1 MRPYARCR
9 QRRYCLAHKSV
20 VVIGGGVAG
29 IQTSLDLAG
38 MGIKVYLLEKSPSIG
53 GRMAQLDKT
62 FPTNDCSMCILS
74 PKMIEC
80 SNHPNI
86 ELLTYS
92 ELEEIQG
99 EAGDFEVKVRKKA
112 RFINEDLCVG
122 CGDCAEVCP
131 VMVDDAFN
139 AGLNKRKAIYKE
151 FPQAVPAIYT
161 IEKRGISPCKAACP
175 AHISVQGYVA
185 LISQGRFKEA
195 LELIRRNNPLPA
207 ICGRACP
214 HPCESNCQRGEVD
227 EPVAI
232 NDLKR
237 VAADYEY
244 QSGEREL
251 PQIKEKRNEKVA
263 IVGSGPAGLSAAYYL
278 AVEGYS
284 VTIFEAL
291 PVAGGMLTVGIPS
304 YRLPRDIITYEID
317 YILDMGVELKLNTPI
332 GETVS
337 LNELHNQGYDTV
349 FLAIGAH
356 DGVDLH
362 VDGEQLTGVYRA
374 VDFLR
379 QVNLGEQ
386 VSVGKKV
393 AVIGG
398 GNAAIDAVR
407 TARRLGAEEAF
418 IIYRRGEEEMPA
430 NKEEI
435 AEAREEGIQFHFLTA
450 PVRIVGDSSGCVQ
463 ALELRRMELGEP
475 DESGRRRP
483 VPIEGSDYTMEIDT
497 VISAIG
503 QKVGSQIVARDIGL
517 ELNTNG
523 TVKVDSI
530 TYQTN
535 IPWLFCGGDAV
546 SGPAIIIEAIA
557 AGKEAAISIDRFLR
571 GESLSEARGSLPE
584 IAIPDT
590 TTIQKQS
597 RRRPK
602 RLDPMQRIH
611 SFDEVNLALSPQ
623 EAQEEAKRCLNCGVC
638 SECYRCE
645 DACKAAAINHAMRD
659 TIVPLQVG
667 AVVMATGFDLYNVA
681 PLVEYGW
688 GTIKNVITAMEF
700 ERMISASGPTG
711 GALQRPSDGKHPERL
726 AFIQCVGSRDIR
738 HKRYCSAVCCMHA
751 TKEAT
756 LANEHYPDI
765 RSTIFYID
773 LRAVGKGFQEYVRR
787 AAEEYSVEYIRA
799 RPGRVTENL
808 ENQNPIISY
817 EDTVARELREREFDM
832 VILAQALIPNES
844 NLELARKLNIE
855 LDEFGFVDT
864 PEKLTNPAGTSRE
877 GVFTCGFCQAPM
889 DVPDSV
895 IHGSAAASKVA
906 EILRDSS

>member
-1 MRPYARCR
+1 M
-9 QRRYCLAHKSV
+9 
-20 VVIGGGVAG
+20 VIGGGVAG

-38 MGIKVYLLEKSPSIG
+38 MGIKVYLLEKGPSIG

-92 ELEEIQG
+92 ELEEILG
-99 EAGDFEVKVRKKA
+99 EVGNFEVKVRKKA
-112 RFINEDLCVG
+112 RFIESDICVG

-131 VMVDDAFN
+131 VVVDDAFN
-139 AGLNKRKAIYKE
+139 ANLNQRKAIYKE

-161 IEKRGISPCKAACP
+161 IEKKGIAPCKAACP
-175 AHISVQGYVA
+175 AHISVQGYIA

-195 LELIRRNNPLPA
+195 LELIRRDNPLPA

-214 HPCESNCQRGEVD
+214 HPCESNCKRGEID
-227 EPVAI
+227 EPIAI

-237 VAADYEY
+237 VASDYEY
-244 QSGEREL
+244 QSGEREW
-251 PQIKEKRNEKVA
+251 PQTKEKQHKKVA

-278 AVEGYS
+278 AIEGYS

-304 YRLPRDIITYEID
+304 YRLPRDIIRYEID
-317 YILDMGVELKLNTPI
+317 YILKMGVELKLNSPI
-332 GETVS
+332 GQQVS
-337 LNELHNQGYDTV
+337 LNDLHNQGYEAV

-356 DGVDLH
+356 DGVELGIE
-362 VDGEQLTGVYRA
+362 GEHLKEVHRA
-374 VDFLR
+374 VDFLKK
-379 QVNLGEQ
+379 VNLGDH
-386 VSVGKKV
+386 VPVGKKV

-398 GNAAIDAVR
+398 GNAAMDAVR
-407 TARRLGAEEAF
+407 TARRLGAEQAF
-418 IIYRRGEEEMPA
+418 IIYRRSEDEMPA
-430 NKEEI
+430 NEEEI
-435 AEAREEGIQFHFLTA
+435 EEAREEGVQFHFLTA
-450 PVRIVGDSSGCVQ
+450 PSRIVGDASGSVKS
-463 ALELRRMELGEP
+463 LELIRMELGEP
-475 DESGRRRP
+475 DESGRKKP
-483 VPIEGSDYTMEIDT
+483 VPIEGSEYSMGIDT
-497 VISAIG
+497 IISAIG
-503 QKVGSQIVARDIGL
+503 QKVKSETVAKEMGL
-517 ELNTNG
+517 KLDKNG
-523 TVKVDSI
+523 TIKVDSL

-535 IPWLFCGGDAV
+535 IPWLFSGGDAV

-557 AGKEAAISIDRFLR
+557 AGKEAAISINRLLR
-571 GESLSEARGSLPE
+571 GESLSEGRGYVPPT
-584 IAIPDT
+584 AISDKKN
-590 TTIQKQS
+590 IQKQPRTRS
-597 RRRPK
+597 K
-602 RLDPMQRIH
+602 RIDPAQRIKN
-611 SFDEVNLALSPQ
+611 FEEVNLALSPQ

-645 DACKAAAINHAMRD
+645 EACKAGAINHAMRD
-659 TIVPLQVG
+659 TILPLNVG
-667 AVVMATGFDLYNVA
+667 AVVMATGFDLYDVA

-688 GTIKNVITAMEF
+688 GTIKNVVTAMEF
-700 ERMISASGPTG
+700 ERMISASGPSG
-711 GALQRPSDGKHPERL
+711 GVLERPSDGKHPQKL

-787 AAEEYSVEYIRA
+787 ASEEYFVEYIRA
-799 RPGRVTENL
+799 RPGRITENP

-817 EDTVARELREREFDM
+817 EDTVARQLQAREFDM

-844 NLELARKLNIE
+844 NRELAEKLHIE
-855 LDEFGFVDT
+855 LDEFGFVDI
-864 PEKLTNPAGTSRE
+864 PEKLTNPAGTTRE
-877 GVFTCGFCQAPM
+877 GVFTCGFCQSPM

-895 IHGSAAASKVA
+895 IHASAAASKVA
-906 EILRDSS
+906 EILRNA

>member
-1 MRPYARCR
+1 
-9 QRRYCLAHKSV
+9 

-99 EAGDFEVKVRKKA
+99 EAGNFEVKIRKKT
-112 RFINEDLCVG
+112 RFIDENKCVG
-122 CGDCAEVCP
+122 CGDCTETCP
-131 VMVDDAFN
+131 VVVDDMFN

-151 FPQAVPAIYT
+151 FQQAVPAIYT
-161 IEKRGISPCKAACP
+161 IEKKGIAPCKAACP

-185 LISQGRFKEA
+185 LISQGRFQEA
-195 LELIRRNNPLPA
+195 LDLIRRDNPLPA

-214 HPCESNCQRGEVD
+214 HPCESSCQRGEID
-227 EPVAI
+227 EPIAI

-237 VAADYEY
+237 VASDYEY
-244 QSGEREL
+244 RSGKKML
-251 PQIKEKRNEKVA
+251 PQIKEKRKEKVA

-278 AVEGYS
+278 AIEGYS
-284 VTIFEAL
+284 VIIFEAL

-317 YILDMGVELKLNTPI
+317 YILEMGVKLKLNSPI
-332 GETVS
+332 GEKVT
-337 LNELHNQGYDTV
+337 LNDLHDQGYDAV
-349 FLAIGAH
+349 FMAIGAQ

-362 VDGEQLTGVYRA
+362 IDGENLKGVHRA

-379 QVNLGEQ
+379 KVNLGKR

-398 GNAAIDAVR
+398 GNAAMDAVR
-407 TARRLGAEEAF
+407 TAKRLGAEDAF

-435 AEAREEGIQFHFLTA
+435 EEAREEGIQFHFLTA
-450 PVRIVGDSSGCVQ
+450 PSRILGDASGRVKV
-463 ALELRRMELGEP
+463 LELIRMELGEP

-483 VPIEGSDYTMEIDT
+483 VPIQGSEYGIEIDT

-503 QKVGSQIVARDIGL
+503 QKVRSEIVAKDIGL
-517 ELNTNG
+517 KLNKNG

-535 IPWLFCGGDAV
+535 VPWLFSGGDAV

-557 AGKEAAISIDRFLR
+557 AGKEAAISINRFLR
-571 GESLSEARGSLPE
+571 GESLSEGRGYMPE
-584 IAIPDT
+584 IAIPDK
-590 TTIQKQS
+590 TTIQKEY

-602 RLDPMQRIH
+602 RIDPLIRIH
-611 SFDEVNLALSPQ
+611 NFDEVNLALSPQ
-623 EAQEEAKRCLNCGVC
+623 EAQEEAKRCLSCGVC
-638 SECYRCE
+638 SECYRCV
-645 DACKAAAINHAMRD
+645 DACQAGAIHHEMRD
-659 TIVPLQVG
+659 TILQLNVG
-667 AVVMATGFDLYNVA
+667 AVVMATGFDLYDVA

-711 GALQRPSDGKHPERL
+711 GALKRPSDGKHPERL
-726 AFIQCVGSRDIR
+726 GFIQCVGSRDIR

-787 AAEEYSVEYIRA
+787 ASEEYFVEYIKA
-799 RPGRVTENL
+799 RPGRITENV
-808 ENQNPIISY
+808 ENQNPIVSY
-817 EDTVARELREREFDM
+817 ENTVERELIQREFDM

-844 NLELARKLNIE
+844 NLELARKLDIE
-855 LDEFGFVDT
+855 LDEFGFVEA
-864 PEKLTNPAGTSRE
+864 PEKLTNPGGTSRS
-877 GVFTCGFCQAPM
+877 GVFACGFCQSPM

-895 IHGSAAASKVA
+895 IHASAAASKVA
-906 EILRDSS
+906 EILRNAS

>member
-1 MRPYARCR
+1 
-9 QRRYCLAHKSV
+9 LANKSV

-29 IQTSLDLAG
+29 MQTSLDLAG
-38 MGIKVYLLEKSPSIG
+38 MGIKVYLLEKAPSIG

-99 EAGDFEVKVRKKA
+99 EAGNFEVKIKKKA
-112 RFINEDLCVG
+112 RFINEDICVG
-122 CGDCAEVCP
+122 CGDCTETCP
-131 VMVDDAFN
+131 VVVDDEFN
-139 AGLNKRKAIYKE
+139 MGLNKRKAIYKE

-161 IEKRGISPCKAACP
+161 IEKRGIAPCKAACP

-185 LISQGRFKEA
+185 LIAQGRFQEA
-195 LELIRRNNPLPA
+195 LDLIRRDNPLPA

-237 VAADYEY
+237 VASDYEY
-244 QSGEREL
+244 QSGERAR
-251 PQIKEKRNEKVA
+251 PQIKEKRKERIG

-278 AVEGYS
+278 AIEGYS

-304 YRLPRDIITYEID
+304 YRLPRDIINYEVD
-317 YILDMGVELKLNTPI
+317 YILEMGVELKLNSPI
-332 GETVS
+332 GKNLS
-337 LNELHNQGYDTV
+337 LNELHAQGYDAV
-349 FLAIGAH
+349 FLGIGAH
-356 DGVDLH
+356 NSVNLN
-362 VDGEQLTGVYRA
+362 VDGEHLKGVHTA

-379 QVNLGEQ
+379 KVNLGES
-386 VSVGKKV
+386 VSVGNKV

-407 TARRLGAEEAF
+407 TVRRLGAEDAF

-435 AEAREEGIQFHFLTA
+435 EEAREEGIQFHFLTA
-450 PVRIVGDSSGCVQ
+450 PSRIVGDSSGCVK
-463 ALELRRMELGEP
+463 AMELMRMELGEP

-483 VPIEGSDYTMEIDT
+483 VPIEGSEYTIEIDN

-503 QKVGSQIVARDIGL
+503 QKVRSDVIAEDIGL
-517 ELNTNG
+517 ELNKNG
-523 TVKVDSI
+523 TVVVDSL
-530 TYQTN
+530 TFQTG
-535 IPWLFCGGDAV
+535 IPWLFSGGDAV
-546 SGPAIIIEAIA
+546 SGPAIIVEAIA
-557 AGKEAAISIDRFLR
+557 AGKEAAVSINRFLR
-571 GESLSEARGSLPE
+571 GESLSEGRGYIPQ
-584 IAIPDT
+584 IATPDKT
-590 TTIQKQS
+590 DIKKEH

-602 RLDPMQRIH
+602 RIDPLKRINN
-611 SFDEVNLALSPQ
+611 FDEVNLALSPQ

-645 DACKAAAINHAMRD
+645 DACQAGAINHAMHD
-659 TIVPLQVG
+659 TIMQLNVG
-667 AVVMATGFDLYNVA
+667 AVVMATGFDLYDVA

-688 GTIKNVITAMEF
+688 GKIKNVITAMEF
-700 ERMISASGPTG
+700 ERMISASGPTVG
-711 GALQRPSDGKHPERL
+711 LLKRPSDGKHPEKL
-726 AFIQCVGSRDIR
+726 AFIQCVGSRDVR

-765 RSTIFYID
+765 SSTIFYID

-787 AAEEYSVEYIRA
+787 AREEYSVKYIRA
-799 RPGRVTENL
+799 RPGRVTENM

-817 EDTVARELREREFDM
+817 EDTVARELINKEFDM

-844 NLELARKLNIE
+844 NSELARKLNID
-855 LDEFGFVDT
+855 LDEFGFVET
-864 PEKLTNPAGTSRE
+864 PKKLTNPAGTSRE
-877 GVFTCGFCQAPM
+877 GVFACGFCQSPM

-906 EILRDSS
+906 EILRDFS

>member
-1 MRPYARCR
+1 MAN
-9 QRRYCLAHKSV
+9 KSV
-20 VVIGGGVAG
+20 IVVGGGVAG
-29 IQTSLDLAG
+29 IQTSLDLAD
-38 MGIKVYLLEKSPSIG
+38 MGIKVYLLEKGPSIG

-86 ELLTYS
+86 KLLTYS

-99 EAGDFEVKVRKKA
+99 EAGSFEVKVRKKS
-112 RFINEDLCVG
+112 RFINEDICVG

-131 VMVDDAFN
+131 VMVDDKFN
-139 AGLNKRKAIYKE
+139 ANLNKRKAIYKE
-151 FPQAVPAIYT
+151 FQQAVPAIYT
-161 IEKRGISPCKAACP
+161 IEKRGIAPCKAACP

-185 LISQGRFKEA
+185 LISEGRFKEA
-195 LELIRRNNPLPA
+195 LNLIRRDNPLPA

-227 EPVAI
+227 EPIAI

-237 VAADYEY
+237 VASDYEY

-251 PQIKEKRNEKVA
+251 PQVKEKREERVA

-278 AVEGYS
+278 AIEGYA
-284 VTIFEAL
+284 VTIYEAL

-304 YRLPRDIITYEID
+304 YRLPRNIITYEID
-317 YILDMGVELKLNTPI
+317 YILATGVDLKLNTPI
-332 GETVS
+332 GEKLS
-337 LNELHNQGYDTV
+337 LKGLHDQGYNAV
-349 FLAIGAH
+349 FLAVGAH
-356 DGVDLH
+356 DSMDLN
-362 VDGEQLTGVYRA
+362 VKGENLKGVYSA

-379 QVNLGEQ
+379 DVNLGET
-386 VSVGKKV
+386 VSVGKRV

-407 TARRLGAEEAF
+407 TARRLGAKDAF

-430 NKEEI
+430 NIEEIEEAKEE
-435 AEAREEGIQFHFLTA
+435 GVQFYFLTA
-450 PVRIVGDSSGCVQ
+450 PSKIMGDSSGRLN
-463 ALELRRMELGEP
+463 ALQLIKMELGEP
-475 DESGRRRP
+475 DESGRKRP
-483 VPIEGSDYTMEIDT
+483 VPIEGSEYTIEIDT

-503 QKVGSQIVARDIGL
+503 QKVRSDFITEDLEL
-517 ELNTNG
+517 ELNKNG
-523 TVKVDSI
+523 TVKVDSL

-535 IPWLFCGGDAV
+535 TSWLFCGGDAV
-546 SGPAIIIEAIA
+546 SGPAIIVEAVA
-557 AGKEAAISIDRFLR
+557 AGKQAAISIDRFIKGQNLYEGR
-571 GESLSEARGSLPE
+571 GYMPE
-584 IAIPDT
+584 IAIPDKT
-590 TTIQKQS
+590 NIQKKQ
-597 RRRPK
+597 RKRPK
-602 RLDPMQRIH
+602 RIDPVKRIDN
-611 SFDEVNLALSPQ
+611 FDEVNLALSPE
-623 EAQEEAKRCLNCGVC
+623 EAQEEAKRCLNCAVC
-638 SECYRCE
+638 SECYRCV
-645 DACKAAAINHAMRD
+645 DACQAGAINHEMGD
-659 TIVPLQVG
+659 TILQLNVG
-667 AVVMATGFDLYNVA
+667 ALVMATGFDLYDVA

-711 GALQRPSDGKHPERL
+711 GVLKRPSDQKHPQKL

-738 HKRYCSAVCCMHA
+738 HKRYCSAVCCMHS

-756 LANEHYPDI
+756 LANEHYSDI
-765 RSTIFYID
+765 KSTIFYID

-787 AAEEYSVEYIRA
+787 AMEEYSVEYIRA
-799 RPGRVTENL
+799 RPGRITENM

-817 EDTVARELREREFDM
+817 EDTVARELVEREFDM

-844 NLELARKLNIE
+844 NVELARKLNIK
-855 LDEFGFVDT
+855 LDEFGFVET
-864 PEKLTNPAGTSRE
+864 PEKLTNPAGTSRN
-877 GVFTCGFCQAPM
+877 GVFACGFCQSPM

-895 IHGSAAASKVA
+895 IHASAAASKVA
-906 EILRDSS
+906 EILRNSS

>member
-1 MRPYARCR
+1 M
-9 QRRYCLAHKSV
+9 
-20 VVIGGGVAG
+20 AG
-29 IQTSLDLAG
+29 IQASLDLAG

-80 SNHPNI
+80 SNHPQI

-99 EAGDFEVKVRKKA
+99 EAGNFEVTIRKKA
-112 RFINEDLCVG
+112 RFISEDLCVG
-122 CGDCAEVCP
+122 CGDCADVCP

-139 AGLNKRKAIYKE
+139 AGLNKKKAIYKE
-151 FPQAVPAIYT
+151 FQQAVPAIYT

-195 LELIRRNNPLPA
+195 LELIRRDNPLPA

-214 HPCESNCQRGEVD
+214 HPCESNCQRGDID
-227 EPVAI
+227 EPIAI

-237 VAADYEY
+237 VASDYEY
-244 QSGEREL
+244 RSGEREL
-251 PQIKEKRNEKVA
+251 PQIKEKRKEKVA

-304 YRLPRDIITYEID
+304 YRLPRDIIHYEID
-317 YILDMGVELKLNTPI
+317 YILEMGVDLKLNSQI
-332 GETVS
+332 GEEIS
-337 LNELHNQGYDTV
+337 LNELHDQGYDAV
-349 FLAIGAH
+349 FLAIGAQ
-356 DGVDLH
+356 DGVDLRI
-362 VDGEQLTGVYRA
+362 DGENLKGVYRA
-374 VDFLR
+374 IDFLR
-379 QVNLGEQ
+379 GVNLGEP

-407 TARRLGAEEAF
+407 TARRLGAEDAF
-418 IIYRRGEEEMPA
+418 ILYRRSEEEMPA

-435 AEAREEGIQFHFLTA
+435 EEAREEGVRFLFLTA
-450 PVRIVGDSSGCVQ
+450 PTEILGDASGRLHSLQ
-463 ALELRRMELGEP
+463 LIRMELGEP
-475 DESGRRRP
+475 DETGRRRP
-483 VPIEGSDYTMEIDT
+483 VPIEGSEYTIEVDM

-503 QKVGSQIVARDIGL
+503 QKVGSEIVARDIGL
-517 ELNTNG
+517 ELNKNG
-523 TVKVDSI
+523 TVKVDSV

-557 AGKEAAISIDRFLR
+557 AGKEAALSIHRFLR
-571 GESLSEARGSLPE
+571 GESLSEGRGFMPQ
-584 IAIPDT
+584 IAIPDKT
-590 TTIQKQS
+590 NIQKQY

-602 RLDPMQRIH
+602 RIDPIQRINT
-611 SFDEVNLALSPQ
+611 FDEVNLALSPH

-638 SECYRCE
+638 SECYRCD
-645 DACKAAAINHAMRD
+645 DACKAGAINHAMCD
-659 TIVPLQVG
+659 TIRALNVG
-667 AVVMATGFDLYNVA
+667 AVVMATGFDLYDVA

-711 GALQRPSDGKHPERL
+711 GVLKRPSDGKHPEKL

-787 AAEEYSVEYIRA
+787 ATEEYSVEYIRA
-799 RPGRVTENL
+799 RPGRITENV
-808 ENQNPIISY
+808 ENQNPIVSY
-817 EDTVARELREREFDM
+817 EDTVGRELREREFDM

-844 NLELARKLNIE
+844 NLELAGKLHIE

-864 PEKLTNPAGTSRE
+864 PEKLTNPAGTSRA
-877 GVFTCGFCQAPM
+877 GVFTCGFCQSPM

-895 IHGSAAASKVA
+895 IHASAAASKVA

>member
-1 MRPYARCR
+1 M
-9 QRRYCLAHKSV
+9 
-20 VVIGGGVAG
+20 AG

-38 MGIKVYLLEKSPSIG
+38 MGIKVYLLEKGPSIG

-80 SNHPNI
+80 SNHPNV

-99 EAGDFEVKVRKKA
+99 EAGSFEVKIRKKA
-112 RFINEDLCVG
+112 SFIDEDKCVG
-122 CGDCAEVCP
+122 CGDCTETCP
-131 VMVDDAFN
+131 VVVNDEFN

-151 FPQAVPAIYT
+151 FQQAVPAIYT
-161 IEKRGISPCKAACP
+161 IEKRGIAPCKAACP

-185 LISQGRFKEA
+185 LISQGRFQEA
-195 LELIRRNNPLPA
+195 LDLIRKDNPLPA

-237 VAADYEY
+237 VASDYEY
-244 QSGEREL
+244 QSGERAL
-251 PQIKEKRNEKVA
+251 PQIKEKRKERIA

-278 AVEGYS
+278 AIEGYS

-304 YRLPRDIITYEID
+304 YRLPRGIINYEID
-317 YILDMGVELKLNTPI
+317 YIIKMGVELKFNSPI
-332 GETVS
+332 GGKLS
-337 LNELHNQGYDTV
+337 LNALHDQGYDAV
-349 FLAIGAH
+349 FLAIGAQ
-356 DGVDLH
+356 DGVDLNI
-362 VDGEQLTGVYRA
+362 DGEYLKGVHRA

-379 QVNLGEQ
+379 KVNLGEN
-386 VSVGKKV
+386 VSVGNKV

-407 TARRLGAEEAF
+407 TVRRLGTEDAF

-435 AEAREEGIQFHFLTA
+435 EEAREEGIQFHFLTA
-450 PVRIVGDSSGCVQ
+450 PSRIVGDSSGCVK
-463 ALELRRMELGEP
+463 ALELIRMELGEP

-483 VPIEGSDYTMEIDT
+483 VPIEGSEYAIDIDN

-503 QKVGSQIVARDIGL
+503 QKVRSDIVAKDIGL
-517 ELNTNG
+517 ELNKNG
-523 TVKVDSI
+523 TVVVDSL
-530 TYQTN
+530 TFQTS

-557 AGKEAAISIDRFLR
+557 AGKEAAVSINRFLMGENLSDGR
-571 GESLSEARGSLPE
+571 GYMPQ
-584 IAIPDT
+584 IAIPDKT
-590 TTIQKQS
+590 DIKKEN

-602 RLDPMQRIH
+602 RVDPLKRIDN
-611 SFDEVNLALSPQ
+611 FDEVNLALSPQ
-623 EAQEEAKRCLNCGVC
+623 EAQEEAKRCLSCGIC

-645 DACKAAAINHAMRD
+645 DACQAGAINHAMHD
-659 TIVPLQVG
+659 TIMQLDVG
-667 AVVMATGFDLYNVA
+667 AVVMATGFDLYDVA

-688 GTIKNVITAMEF
+688 GKIKNVITAMEF

-711 GALQRPSDGKHPERL
+711 GLLKRPSDGKHPEKL
-726 AFIQCVGSRDIR
+726 GFIQCVGSRDVR
-738 HKRYCSAVCCMHA
+738 HMRYCSAVCCMHA

-765 RSTIFYID
+765 SSTIFYID
-773 LRAVGKGFQEYVRR
+773 LRAVGKGFQEYVKR
-787 AAEEYSVEYIRA
+787 AREEYSVEYIRA
-799 RPGRVTENL
+799 RPGRVSENM

-817 EDTVARELREREFDM
+817 EDTVARELIDKEFDM

-844 NLELARKLNIE
+844 NLELAGKLNIN
-855 LDEFGFVDT
+855 LDEFGFVET
-864 PEKLTNPAGTSRE
+864 PKKLTNPAGTSRE
-877 GVFTCGFCQAPM
+877 GVFVCGFCQSPM

-895 IHGSAAASKVA
+895 IHASAAASKVA
-906 EILRDSS
+906 EILRDFS